1 MAVRLQ
7 PTEGAVHRGAI
18 HARVGHC
25 ELLGLAG
32 KLIAVGFAQ
41 SGERE
46 QHDRL
51 TEAVEVPH
59 LTGAGG
65 PLWMSSVAV
74 SVSALHIVTCNLHL

>member
-7 PTEGAVHRGAI
+7 PAEGAVHRGAI
-18 HARVGHC
+18 HARVGDR

-46 QHDRL
+46 QHDWL
-51 TEAVEVPH
+51 AEAIQVPH
-59 LTGAGG
+59 LAGAGRTVR
-65 PLWMSSVAV
+65 MSSVAV
-74 SVSALHIVTCNLHL
+74 SLLISHLRYL